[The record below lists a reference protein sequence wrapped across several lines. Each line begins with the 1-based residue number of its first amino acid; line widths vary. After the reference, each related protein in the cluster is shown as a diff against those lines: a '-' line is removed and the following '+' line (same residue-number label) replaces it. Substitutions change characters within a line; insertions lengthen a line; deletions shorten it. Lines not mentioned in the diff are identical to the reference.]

1 MNGNYSEPI
10 RNTTYP
16 SEVNGNCAADT
27 APMDSDF
34 TAQAQAVGLAI
45 EPPKFFAGKKI
56 LLGVCGSIAAYKA
69 ALIVRLLVR
78 NGAEVRVIMTASAKD
93 FVTPLT
99 FSTLS
104 RHEVISDFYA
114 SKEGLW
120 HNHVELGLWAD
131 AFLIA
136 PATASTIAKIANG
149 ISDSVLIATYLSARC
164 PVFFA
169 PAMDLDMWKH
179 PATQRNIQFLQQI
192 GNHLIPVGNGELASG
207 LVGNGRLAEPE
218 DIVAYLQQYFA
229 AGKNGLAVAPPVEI
243 IQPLH
248 NKTVLITA
256 GPTYEPIDPVR
267 FIGNRSSGKMG
278 IAIAEAAAQMGAK
291 VFLLLGETNLRPT
304 NPNIEVIL
312 TPTAESMYQQAILRF
327 PQTNIAILSAAV
339 ADYKPTHQ
347 YTEKL
352 KKKDEQL
359 SITLEKT
366 QDILAT
372 LGKQKRDG
380 QYLVGFALE
389 TEHEE
394 RHALQKLEKK
404 NLDLIVLNSLRDAG
418 SGFQHDTNK
427 VTVFDR
433 QKNKYA
439 FSLKSKQEVAT
450 DIIQLIIQKIPS
462 LIV

>member
-1 MNGNYSEPI
+1 
-10 RNTTYP
+10 
-16 SEVNGNCAADT
+16 
-27 APMDSDF
+27 
-34 TAQAQAVGLAI
+34 
-45 EPPKFFAGKKI
+45 
-56 LLGVCGSIAAYKA
+56 
-69 ALIVRLLVR
+69 
-78 NGAEVRVIMTASAKD
+78 
-93 FVTPLT
+93 
-99 FSTLS
+99 
-104 RHEVISDFYA
+104 
-114 SKEGLW
+114 
-120 HNHVELGLWAD
+120 
-131 AFLIA
+131 
-136 PATASTIAKIANG
+136 
-149 ISDSVLIATYLSARC
+149 
-164 PVFFA
+164 
-169 PAMDLDMWKH
+169 
-179 PATQRNIQFLQQI
+179 
-192 GNHLIPVGNGELASG
+192 
-207 LVGNGRLAEPE
+207 
-218 DIVAYLQQYFA
+218 
-229 AGKNGLAVAPPVEI
+229 KNGLAVAPPVEI

-394 RHALQKLEKK
+394 KHALQKLEKK